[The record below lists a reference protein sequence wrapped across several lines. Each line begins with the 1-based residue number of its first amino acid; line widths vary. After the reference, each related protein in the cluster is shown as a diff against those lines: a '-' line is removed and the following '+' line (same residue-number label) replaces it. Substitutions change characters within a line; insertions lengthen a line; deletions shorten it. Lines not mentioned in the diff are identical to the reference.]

1 MNGALG
7 IMLKAL
13 SDTTYTINNN
23 GVAIVALPDNIS
35 GCSA

>member
-13 SDTTYTINNN
+13 SDTTYTINND